1 VYRFLFLLILLI
13 SCATGPDP
21 EDVLVAEYGE
31 LYFTMTCW
39 WSSQEN
45 LAPTLFWCTEDI
57 ETELISGYV
66 SLAIEEDL
74 DGESFLSICGKEVTL
89 NSGNNLHDTL
99 ITSMTQ
105 YSYNCYESYERKL
118 GNEFDWIWDEEINM
132 LQLIWRPEDDE
143 DKVLT
148 LFIEEKE
155 DSPRV
160 MGNVYYKTGYFN

>member
-1 VYRFLFLLILLI
+1 MYRFLFLLILLI
-13 SCATGPDP
+13 SCTTGPDP

-39 WSSQEN
+39 WSSQQN

-89 NSGNNLHDTL
+89 NSGNSLHDTL

-105 YSYNCYESYERKL
+105 YSYNCYESYERNL
-118 GNEFDWIWDEEINM
+118 GNEFDWIWDEETNM